1 MRRWRG
7 TDEHADAV
15 SDAVSMIKPR
25 AYSVAAAPRR
35 LAAPIPVRSRRL
47 IAAIDAIVG
56 INALGGMAY
65 ALGGARAV
73 PTEWL
78 KRSPFSSYRI
88 PGLYL
93 GAVVGGSCLLAAWAA
108 ARDDRRARPAALASS
123 GLMLSWIA
131 AQLQIIGYRSPLQP
145 AIAATAAAVGYLAV
159 KE

>member
-1 MRRWRG
+1 M
-7 TDEHADAV
+7 T
-15 SDAVSMIKPR
+15 
-25 AYSVAAAPRR
+25 
-35 LAAPIPVRSRRL
+35 
-47 IAAIDAIVG
+47 
-56 INALGGMAY
+56 Y
-65 ALGGARAV
+65 ALGGAKAV

-93 GAVVGGSCLLAAWAA
+93 GTVVGGSCLLAAWAA

-131 AQLQIIGYRSPLQP
+131 AQLAVIGYRSPLQP
-145 AIAATAAAVGYLAV
+145 AIVAIGAAVGYLAL